1 MHNSY
6 ILRGDTCFLPYL
18 KIFDFFSMCNSYILN
33 GNSLK
38 LSILVCCHM
47 EIHCICILFCQ
58 VDRYSFYRV
67 FVILECIIKD
77 RSCLRRE
84 TPHFKSVFYCVSLMY
99 VKKNSLPLELLITYP
114 KDKEFEG
121 RYVFASKAGF
131 SPDFIRF
138 R

>member
-1 MHNSY
+1 
-6 ILRGDTCFLPYL
+6 
-18 KIFDFFSMCNSYILN
+18 
-33 GNSLK
+33 
-38 LSILVCCHM
+38 
-47 EIHCICILFCQ
+47 
-58 VDRYSFYRV
+58 
-67 FVILECIIKD
+67 
-77 RSCLRRE
+77 
-84 TPHFKSVFYCVSLMY
+84 MY